1 MPPLLRCGPF
11 EACDGEGRSL
21 FAEVEVAL
29 DEGELVLLEGPSGA
43 GKSTLLRQLGALAQA
58 PSAARRLRGEAFGAG
73 RLARWRSQVTLLAQD
88 APMLPG
94 TVSDNLRFAFAFHNA
109 RAGTPGE
116 DRQREALGAVDLLR
130 VPLERDVATLSG
142 GERHRLALARA
153 LLWDPSVLL
162 ADEPLAGLDPER
174 AALCFDRLAELA
186 RRPGHAVLCV
196 LHKGGLGLSGDRR
209 LRLDAGR
216 LAEA

>member
-1 MPPLLRCGPF
+1 MPLLLRCGPL
-11 EACDGEGRSL
+11 EARDGEGRSL
-21 FAEVEVAL
+21 FSGVEVAL
-29 DEGELVLLEGPSGA
+29 EEGELVLLEGPSGA

-58 PSAARRLRGEAFGAG
+58 PSAVRRLRGESYGTG
-73 RLARWRSQVTLLAQD
+73 GLARWRSRVTLLAQD

-94 TVSDNLRFAFAFHNA
+94 TVSDNLRFAFAFHHA
-109 RAGTPGE
+109 RAGAPGE
-116 DRQREALGAVDLLR
+116 DRQREALEAVDLLR
-130 VPLERDVATLSG
+130 VPLERDIATLSG

-153 LLWDPSVLL
+153 LLWDPTVLL

-174 AALCFDRLAELA
+174 AALCFDRLARLA

-196 LHKGGLGLSGDRR
+196 LHEGGLRLAGDRR
-209 LRLDAGR
+209 LRLDDGR